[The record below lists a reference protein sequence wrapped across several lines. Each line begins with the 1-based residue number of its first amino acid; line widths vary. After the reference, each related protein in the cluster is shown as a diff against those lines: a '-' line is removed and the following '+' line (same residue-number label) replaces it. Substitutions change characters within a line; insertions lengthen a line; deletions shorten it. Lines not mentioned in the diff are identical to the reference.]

1 MVVSAGLFATTLLG
15 SSPLPAQAGVKE
27 LGTVEFARDLDAV
40 LKRKP
45 ARPIF
50 LQFQEIPG

>member
-1 MVVSAGLFATTLLG
+1 MRNHVMVVSAGLLATPLL
-15 SSPLPAQAGVKE
+15 AQAAVKE

-45 ARPIF
+45 AKPIF